1 MYAAAPSRMN
11 TARKMGTAND
21 FTVFSDRNGSSPPL
35 EGSDWIDFFGSCAI
49 IFPVISYT
57 FPWTGI
63 AHDEYL
69 SEQENGV

>member
-21 FTVFSDRNGSSPPL
+21 FTVFLTGMGAAPF